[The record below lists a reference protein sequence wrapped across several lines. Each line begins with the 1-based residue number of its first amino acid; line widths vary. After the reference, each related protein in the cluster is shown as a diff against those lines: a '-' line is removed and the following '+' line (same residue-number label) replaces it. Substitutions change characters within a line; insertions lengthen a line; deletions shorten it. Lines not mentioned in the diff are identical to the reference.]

1 MSYSESPGPG
11 RYTSFSSTTAT
22 AELSQLRQQTIP
34 QLVDAPRFGRP
45 QTPEWLNGAQ
55 EFLNR
60 YALFAAVVAVVALIA
75 AMAVPAWAAFQPEA
89 STSRLG
95 TVHSSVGVTGTA
107 GTRVTDLSAA
117 TFLGGIPF
125 VQQSRALAATSGG
138 ASAGPLSAPERFVVG
153 ARQASVGEYIQ
164 DVGMQMV
171 LPYLNGTTIIKGNVE
186 AWQSAVAQQQAAI
199 AVTPPYLAPFQAPL
213 IAPGTVIPG
222 ARATFYTCAGGGFC
236 GAMANGQQVF
246 AGAAACSANLPFGTR
261 FFLNADPARTVY
273 TCLDRGA
280 LSATWVD
287 IWFYSPAEGWA
298 WQSMIGSVH
307 SDITIIQ

>member
-1 MSYSESPGPG
+1 MPYSESPGSG
-11 RYTSFSSTTAT
+11 RYTSFSSSAATT
-22 AELSQLRQQTIP
+22 ELSQLRQQTIP
-34 QLVDAPRFGRP
+34 QLVDAPRFGGP
-45 QTPEWLNGAQ
+45 QTPEWLQGAQ

-60 YALFAAVVAVVALIA
+60 YALFAGLIAAIALIA

-95 TVHSSVGVTGTA
+95 TVHSSAGVTGTA

-117 TFLGGIPF
+117 TFLGGIAF
-125 VQQSRALAATSGG
+125 VQQSRALSAATGSTM
-138 ASAGPLSAPERFVVG
+138 SAPEAFVVG

-164 DVGMQMV
+164 DIGLQMV
-171 LPYLNGTTIIKGNVE
+171 LPYLNNTAIIKENVE
-186 AWQSAVAQQQAAI
+186 AWTSAVAQQQRAAA
-199 AVTPPYLAPFQAPL
+199 AVPTYLAAFQAPL
-213 IAPGTVIPG
+213 IQAGTVIPG

-246 AGAAACSANLPFGTR
+246 PGAAACSSDLAFGTR
-261 FFLNADPARTVY
+261 FFLNADPGRTVY

-280 LSATWVD
+280 ISKTWVD
-287 IWFYSPAEGWA
+287 IWFYAPAEGWA
-298 WQSMIGSVH
+298 WQSMIGSTH

>member
-1 MSYSESPGPG
+1 MPYSESPGSG
-11 RYTSFSSTTAT
+11 RYTSFSSSAATT
-22 AELSQLRQQTIP
+22 ELSQLRQQTIP
-34 QLVDAPRFGRP
+34 QLVDAPRFGGP
-45 QTPEWLNGAQ
+45 QTPEWLQGAQ

-60 YALFAAVVAVVALIA
+60 YALFAGLIAAIALIA

-95 TVHSSVGVTGTA
+95 TVHSSAGVTGTA
-107 GTRVTDLSAA
+107 GTRVTDVSAA

-125 VQQSRALAATSGG
+125 VQQSRALSAATGSTM
-138 ASAGPLSAPERFVVG
+138 SAPEAFVVG

-164 DVGMQMV
+164 DIGLQMV
-171 LPYLNGTTIIKGNVE
+171 LPYLNNTAIIKENVE
-186 AWQSAVAQQQAAI
+186 AWTSAVAQQQRAAA
-199 AVTPPYLAPFQAPL
+199 AVPTYLAAFQAPL
-213 IAPGTVIPG
+213 IQAGTVIPG

-246 AGAAACSANLPFGTR
+246 PGAAACSSDLAFGTR
-261 FFLNADPARTVY
+261 FFLNADPGRTVY

-280 LSATWVD
+280 ISKTWVD
-287 IWFYSPAEGWA
+287 IWFYAPAEGWA
-298 WQSMIGSVH
+298 WQSMIGSTH